1 MYMFPAASNAA
12 SAGSQRPASV
22 AGPPSPSCEPP
33 SPATVFI
40 VAGSSRLSLALL
52 PPPQALAAK
61 TTSVTTSPILRAF
74 FTILLLLW
82 GYICSSFF
90 GYLPHS
96 QLLWR
101 GPLFKTL
108 LVKPQGSCQ

>member
-1 MYMFPAASNAA
+1 MYVFPAVSNAT
-12 SAGSQRPASV
+12 SLGPQNLASV

-33 SPATVFI
+33 SPATV
-40 VAGSSRLSLALL
+40 VSSGFGFEASSAPSLA
-52 PPPQALAAK
+52 PPAQALAAK

-108 LVKPQGSCQ
+108 LVKP